1 MRTPSKFARVFTLV
15 AAAGMPMVGGSCA
28 SSHDDRGSMSA
39 VQGIAGQD
47 ANALNA
53 EHSTFDAVKDPP
65 FTADTR
71 FAAGRLAESQGQLE
85 AAVQQYREA
94 VKINPRHLPSLYQ
107 LGVIYTKA
115 QQYPQ
120 AIEAWRQYVK
130 ASDGSGTAYSN
141 LAFCLDLAGQTANA
155 EEAYKTGVR
164 NEPNNEPCR
173 VNYGLFLARHG
184 RSKDAIEQLATV
196 LKPAEVHYNLASV
209 YEQIG
214 RKDEARS
221 EYERAIELD
230 PQLWEAKSRLAN
242 LE

>member
-1 MRTPSKFARVFTLV
+1 MLPL
-15 AAAGMPMVGGSCA
+15 MGGACA
-28 SSHDDRGSMSA
+28 NSNEDRGSLGA
-39 VQGIAGQD
+39 VQGIRGQD
-47 ANALNA
+47 ANALNSD
-53 EHSTFDAVKDPP
+53 HSTFDSVKDPP

-94 VKINPRHLPSLYQ
+94 VKINPKHLPALYQ

-120 AIEAWRQYVK
+120 AIDAWKQYVNV
-130 ASDGSGTAYSN
+130 SNGSATAYSN
-141 LAFCLDLAGQTANA
+141 LAFCLDLAGQAADA
-155 EEAYKTGVR
+155 EAAYQKGVR

-184 RSKDAIEQLATV
+184 RSTEAQEQLSAV